1 MRERERE
8 LHCFSNCLNCRQCVE
23 EGGGEEERER
33 GYSFSVCGIAL
44 SAAIQ
49 NYSDNIG
56 MFSWL

>member
-1 MRERERE
+1 MRERERAS
-8 LHCFSNCLNCRQCVE
+8 LFFKLFKLPPVRGG
-23 EGGGEEERER
+23 GGGEEERER